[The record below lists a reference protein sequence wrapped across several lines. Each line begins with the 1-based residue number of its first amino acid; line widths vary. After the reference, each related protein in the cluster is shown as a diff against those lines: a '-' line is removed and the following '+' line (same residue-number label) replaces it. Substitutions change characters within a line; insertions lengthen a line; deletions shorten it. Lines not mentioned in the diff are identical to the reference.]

1 MLRDLFMP
9 IRVLLIAIFLIPIN
23 SLWMMTASLWN
34 AGYPTTV
41 SLFFN
46 VVFYLFIILIIN
58 RLIALF
64 FPKQVLTKKEI
75 ALLYPILTVASS
87 LNGLDMLQLIGSI
100 IAGPQFL
107 ATPENE
113 WKELF
118 VKYMPQWLIVSD
130 KSALD
135 KYAQGE
141 SSFFIMSNIHPWL
154 APVLLWSAF
163 TISLVLVM
171 LGITLALSSRWV
183 SEEKLSYPIIQL
195 PLHMTEPDFLRNRVM
210 WIGAG
215 IGLFMG
221 ALNGLHFFLPNVPTI
236 GRPVDIGHYFTEKPF
251 NAIGWLP
258 IAVQPFAIGLGFFM
272 PIDLSFSCWFFYLFW
287 KFENVFTSIL
297 GIRTPG
303 FPFINEQTTGAY
315 VGFALVALWV
325 ARRHIIK
332 LFRFSKQDKN
342 ERSVYRFAIICAV
355 IGLAGIVSF
364 CLKAG
369 MGIKA
374 IIIFFTIYF
383 LISISIGRIRAE
395 LGSPVH
401 DLHFA
406 GPDMMMVQLLGTRR
420 FRQED
425 LTIISMFWY
434 FNRAYRSHPMPCIL
448 EGVKLGERTEIPA
461 TKIATA
467 VIFAAVLGTLFA
479 FLMFLQGAYR
489 NGAWGRMWQG
499 YETYNRL
506 TSWLTT
512 PTGGDFSYIS
522 AYSFG
527 VLFVV
532 ALSVIRTQ
540 LIWFPLH
547 PVGLVVSSSWGMNPF
562 WFSVFLSWLIKYSIL
577 RYGGLNTYRKNI
589 PLFLG
594 LILGEFIADAGVS
607 IAGTLLKAQTYIW
620 YG

>member
-1 MLRDLFMP
+1 MP

-46 VVFYLFIILIIN
+46 VIFYMFIIIVINKLIGSVS
-58 RLIALF
+58 
-64 FPKQVLTKKEI
+64 PKKSLTKKEL
-75 ALLYPILTVASS
+75 ALLYPILTVSASI
-87 LNGLDMLQLIGSI
+87 NGLDMLQLIGAVM
-100 IAGPQFL
+100 AGPNFL

-118 VKYMPQWLIVSD
+118 IKYMPNWLIVSD

-135 KYAQGE
+135 QYAKGD
-141 SSFFIMSNIHPWL
+141 SSFFIIRNIQAWL
-154 APVLLWSAF
+154 TPAILWSAF

-171 LGITLALSSRWV
+171 LGLTLALSSRWV

-195 PLHMTEPDFLRNRVM
+195 PLHITESGFLKNRVM
-210 WIGAG
+210 WIGAC

-221 ALNGLHFFLPNVPTI
+221 TLNGLHFFFPNVPTI
-236 GRPVDIGHYFTEKPF
+236 GRPVDIGRYFTEKPL

-258 IAVQPFAIGLGFFM
+258 IAIQPFAIGLGFFM
-272 PIDLSFSCWFFYLFW
+272 PVDLSFSCWFFYLFW
-287 KFENVFTSIL
+287 KFERVITSML
-297 GIRTPG
+297 GINIAG

-315 VGFALVALWV
+315 VAFALVAVWV
-325 ARRHIIK
+325 ARKHIVKIFQFK
-332 LFRFSKQDKN
+332 ESPEKN
-342 ERSVYRFAIICAV
+342 VHSFALITLL
-355 IGLAGIVSF
+355 IGLAGITAF

-374 IIIFFTIYF
+374 IIIFFAIYF

-406 GPDMMMVQLLGTRR
+406 GPDMMMVHLLGTRNI
-420 FRQED
+420 RQED

-448 EGVKLGERTEIPA
+448 EGIKLGERTGVPE
-461 TKIATA
+461 TKVAS
-467 VIFAAVLGTLFA
+467 VIIFSAVLGTLFA
-479 FLMFLQGAYR
+479 FLMHLQASYR
-489 NGAWGRMWQG
+489 HGAWGKLWPA

-506 TSWLTT
+506 SSWLTA
-512 PTGGDFSYIS
+512 PTGGDFKYIS

-527 VLFVV
+527 TLFVV
-532 ALSVIRTQ
+532 ALTVFRTHF
-540 LIWFPLH
+540 IWFPLH
-547 PVGLVVSSSWGMNPF
+547 PVGFVVSSSWGMNPF
-562 WFSVFLSWLIKYSIL
+562 WFSVFLSWLIKYSML
-577 RYGGLNTYRKNI
+577 KYGGLKVYRRNI

-607 IAGTLLKAQTYIW
+607 IAGTFLKVNTYIW

>member
-1 MLRDLFMP
+1 MP

-46 VVFYLFIILIIN
+46 VIFYMFIIIVINKLIGSVS
-58 RLIALF
+58 
-64 FPKQVLTKKEI
+64 PKKSLTKKEL
-75 ALLYPILTVASS
+75 ALLYPILTVSASI
-87 LNGLDMLQLIGSI
+87 NGLDMLQLIGAVM
-100 IAGPQFL
+100 AGPNFL

-118 VKYMPQWLIVSD
+118 IKYMPNWLIVSD

-135 KYAQGE
+135 QYAKGD
-141 SSFFIMSNIHPWL
+141 SSFFIIRNIQAWL
-154 APVLLWSAF
+154 TPAILWSAF

-171 LGITLALSSRWV
+171 LGLTLALSSRWV

-195 PLHMTEPDFLRNRVM
+195 PLHITESGFLKNRVM
-210 WIGAG
+210 WIGAC

-221 ALNGLHFFLPNVPTI
+221 TLNGLHFFFPNVPTI
-236 GRPVDIGHYFTEKPF
+236 GRPVDIGRYFTEKPL

-258 IAVQPFAIGLGFFM
+258 IAIQPFAIGLGFFM
-272 PIDLSFSCWFFYLFW
+272 PVDLSFSCWFFYLFW
-287 KFENVFTSIL
+287 KFERVITSML
-297 GIRTPG
+297 GINIAG

-315 VGFALVALWV
+315 VAFALVAVWV
-325 ARRHIIK
+325 ARKHIVKIFQFK
-332 LFRFSKQDKN
+332 ESPEKN
-342 ERSVYRFAIICAV
+342 VHSFALITLL
-355 IGLAGIVSF
+355 IGLAGITAF

-374 IIIFFTIYF
+374 IIIFFAIYF

-406 GPDMMMVQLLGTRR
+406 GPDMMMVHLLGTRNI
-420 FRQED
+420 RQED

-448 EGVKLGERTEIPA
+448 EGIKLGERTGVPA
-461 TKIATA
+461 IKVAS
-467 VIFAAVLGTLFA
+467 VIIFSAVLGTLFA
-479 FLMFLQGAYR
+479 FLMHLQASYR
-489 NGAWGRMWQG
+489 HGAWGKLWPA

-506 TSWLTT
+506 SSWLTA
-512 PTGGDFSYIS
+512 PTGGDFKYIS

-527 VLFVV
+527 ALFVV
-532 ALSVIRTQ
+532 ALTVFRTHF
-540 LIWFPLH
+540 IWFPLH
-547 PVGLVVSSSWGMNPF
+547 PVGFVVSSSWGMNPF
-562 WFSVFLSWLIKYSIL
+562 WFSVFLSWLIKYSML
-577 RYGGLNTYRKNI
+577 KYGGLKVYRRNI

-607 IAGTLLKAQTYIW
+607 IAGTFLKVNTYIW

>member
-1 MLRDLFMP
+1 MS
-9 IRVLLIAIFLIPIN
+9 IRVLLIAIFLIPIT

-46 VVFYLFIILIIN
+46 VIFYMFIIIAIN
-58 RLIALF
+58 RLIASVS
-64 FPKQVLTKKEI
+64 PKKALTRKEL
-75 ALLYPILTVASS
+75 ALLYPMLTVSASV
-87 LNGLDMLQLIGSI
+87 NGLDMLQLIGAV
-100 IAGPQFL
+100 IAGPNFL

-118 VKYMPQWLIVSD
+118 IKYIPQWLMVSD
-130 KSALD
+130 KSSLD
-135 KYAQGE
+135 QYAQGD
-141 SSFFIMSNIHPWL
+141 SSFFTVNNINAWL
-154 APVLLWSAF
+154 TPALLWSAF
-163 TISLVLVM
+163 TVSLILVM
-171 LGITLALSSRWV
+171 LGLTLALSSRWV

-195 PLHMTEPDFLRNRVM
+195 PLQMTEPRFLKNRVM

-221 ALNGLHFFLPNVPTI
+221 ALNGLHFFLPNIPTI
-236 GRPVDIGHYFTEKPF
+236 GRPVDIGRYFTEKPL

-287 KFENVFTSIL
+287 KFEKVLTSIL
-297 GIRTPG
+297 GVNISG

-315 VGFALVALWV
+315 VGFALVSVWV
-325 ARRHIIK
+325 ARKSLIK
-332 LFRFSKQDKN
+332 IFRFKN
-342 ERSVYRFAIICAV
+342 QVSSEKNVHSFALITLL
-355 IGLAGIVSF
+355 IGLVGITAF

-369 MGIKA
+369 MSIKA
-374 IIIFFTIYF
+374 VIIFFTIYF

-406 GPDMMMVQLLGTRR
+406 GPDMMMVHLMGSRNIGQ
-420 FRQED
+420 QD

-448 EGVKLGERTEIPA
+448 EGIKLGERTEVPA
-461 TKIATA
+461 TKIASA
-467 VIFAAVLGTLFA
+467 IIFAAVLGIFFA
-479 FLMFLQGAYR
+479 FFMHLQSAYR
-489 NGAWGRMWQG
+489 YGAWGKMWPA
-499 YETYNRL
+499 YETYGRL
-506 TSWLTT
+506 SSWLNT
-512 PTGGDFSYIS
+512 PTGGDFTYIS
-522 AYSFG
+522 AYSVG
-527 VLFVV
+527 
-532 ALSVIRTQ
+532 ALSVVAMSIIRTHF
-540 LIWFPLH
+540 IWFPLH
-547 PVGLVVSSSWGMNPF
+547 PVGFVVSSTWGMNPF
-562 WFSVFLSWLIKYSIL
+562 WFSVFLSWVIKYSIL
-577 RYGGLNTYRKNI
+577 KYGGLRTYRKNM

-594 LILGEFIADAGVS
+594 LILGEFLADAGVS
-607 IAGTLLKAQTYIW
+607 IAGTLMRVQTYIW

>member
-1 MLRDLFMP
+1 MS
-9 IRVLLIAIFLIPIN
+9 IRVLLIAIFLIPIT

-46 VVFYLFIILIIN
+46 VIFYMFIIIVIN
-58 RLIALF
+58 RLIASVS
-64 FPKQVLTKKEI
+64 PKKALTRKEL
-75 ALLYPILTVASS
+75 ALLYPMLTVSASV
-87 LNGLDMLQLIGSI
+87 NGLDMLQLIGAV
-100 IAGPQFL
+100 IAGPNFL

-118 VKYMPQWLIVSD
+118 IKYIPQWLMVSD
-130 KSALD
+130 KSSLD
-135 KYAQGE
+135 QYAQGD
-141 SSFFIMSNIHPWL
+141 SSFFTVNNINAWL
-154 APVLLWSAF
+154 APALLWSAF
-163 TISLVLVM
+163 TVSLILVM
-171 LGITLALSSRWV
+171 LGLTLALSSRWV

-195 PLHMTEPDFLRNRVM
+195 PLQMTEPRFLKNKVM
-210 WIGAG
+210 WIGVG
-215 IGLFMG
+215 IGFFMG
-221 ALNGLHFFLPNVPTI
+221 ALNGLHFFLPNIPTI
-236 GRPVDIGHYFTEKPF
+236 GRPVDIGRYFTEKPL

-287 KFENVFTSIL
+287 KFEKVLTSML
-297 GIRTPG
+297 GINISG

-315 VGFALVALWV
+315 VGFALVSVWV
-325 ARRHIIK
+325 ARKSLIK
-332 LFRFSKQDKN
+332 IFRFKN
-342 ERSVYRFAIICAV
+342 QVSSEKNVHSFALITLL
-355 IGLAGIVSF
+355 IGLTGITAF

-374 IIIFFTIYF
+374 VIIFFTIYF

-406 GPDMMMVQLLGTRR
+406 GPDMMMVHLMGSRS
-420 FRQED
+420 FRQQD

-448 EGVKLGERTEIPA
+448 EGIKLGERTEVPA
-461 TKIATA
+461 TKIATGIIIA
-467 VIFAAVLGTLFA
+467 AILGIFFA
-479 FLMFLQGAYR
+479 FFMHLQSAYRYGAY
-489 NGAWGRMWQG
+489 GKMWPA
-499 YETYNRL
+499 YETFGRL
-506 TSWLTT
+506 SSWLTT
-512 PTGGDFSYIS
+512 PTGGDFTYIS
-522 AYSFG
+522 AYSIG
-527 VLFVV
+527 
-532 ALSVIRTQ
+532 ALSVVAMSIFRTHF
-540 LIWFPLH
+540 IWFPLH
-547 PVGLVVSSSWGMNPF
+547 PVGFVVSSTWGMNPF
-562 WFSVFLSWLIKYSIL
+562 WFSVFLSWAIKYSIL
-577 RYGGLNTYRKNI
+577 KYGGLRTYRKNM

-607 IAGTLLKAQTYIW
+607 IAGTLMRVQTYIW

>member
-1 MLRDLFMP
+1 MP

-46 VVFYLFIILIIN
+46 VIFYMFIIIVINKLIGSVS
-58 RLIALF
+58 
-64 FPKQVLTKKEI
+64 PKKSLTKKEL
-75 ALLYPILTVASS
+75 ALLYPILTVSASI
-87 LNGLDMLQLIGSI
+87 NGLDMLQLIGAVM
-100 IAGPQFL
+100 AGPNFL

-118 VKYMPQWLIVSD
+118 IKYMPNWLIVSD

-135 KYAQGE
+135 QYAKGD
-141 SSFFIMSNIHPWL
+141 SSFFIIRNIQAWL
-154 APVLLWSAF
+154 TPAILWSAF

-171 LGITLALSSRWV
+171 LGLTLALSSRWV

-195 PLHMTEPDFLRNRVM
+195 PLHITESGFLKNRVM

-221 ALNGLHFFLPNVPTI
+221 TLNGLHFFFPNVPTI
-236 GRPVDIGHYFTEKPF
+236 GRPVDIGRYFTEKPL

-258 IAVQPFAIGLGFFM
+258 IAIQPFAIGLGFFM
-272 PIDLSFSCWFFYLFW
+272 PVDLSFSCWFFYLFW
-287 KFENVFTSIL
+287 KFERVITSML
-297 GIRTPG
+297 GINIAG

-315 VGFALVALWV
+315 VAFALVAVWV
-325 ARRHIIK
+325 ARKHIVKIFQFK
-332 LFRFSKQDKN
+332 ESPEKN
-342 ERSVYRFAIICAV
+342 VHSFALITLL
-355 IGLAGIVSF
+355 IGLAGITAF

-374 IIIFFTIYF
+374 IIIFFAIYF

-406 GPDMMMVQLLGTRR
+406 GPDMMMVHLLGTRNI
-420 FRQED
+420 RQED

-448 EGVKLGERTEIPA
+448 EGIKLGERTGVPA
-461 TKIATA
+461 IKVAS
-467 VIFAAVLGTLFA
+467 VIIFSAVLGTLFA
-479 FLMFLQGAYR
+479 FLMHLQASYR
-489 NGAWGRMWQG
+489 HGAWGKLWPA

-506 TSWLTT
+506 SSWLTA
-512 PTGGDFSYIS
+512 PTGGDFKYIS

-527 VLFVV
+527 ALFVV
-532 ALSVIRTQ
+532 ALTVFRTHF
-540 LIWFPLH
+540 IWFPLH
-547 PVGLVVSSSWGMNPF
+547 PVGFVVSSSWGMNPF
-562 WFSVFLSWLIKYSIL
+562 WFSVFLSWLIKYSML
-577 RYGGLNTYRKNI
+577 KYGGLKVYRRNI

-607 IAGTLLKAQTYIW
+607 IAGTFLKVNTYIW

>member
-1 MLRDLFMP
+1 MP

-23 SLWMMTASLWN
+23 SFWMMTASLWN
-34 AGYPTTV
+34 AGYPDTV

-46 VVFYLFIILIIN
+46 VIFYLFIILIIN
-58 RLIALF
+58 RLIASVS
-64 FPKQVLTKKEI
+64 PKQVLTKKEI
-75 ALLYPILTVASS
+75 ALLYPILTVATSI
-87 LNGLDMLQLIGSI
+87 NGLDMLQLIGSV
-100 IAGPQFL
+100 IAGPHFL

-118 VKYMPQWLIVSD
+118 IKYMPQWLIVSD

-135 KYAQGE
+135 KFTQGE
-141 SSFFIMSNIHPWL
+141 SSFFLLSNIQPWL
-154 APVLLWSAF
+154 TPVLLWSAF

-195 PLHMTEPDFLRNRVM
+195 PLHMTEPSFLKNKVM

-215 IGLFMG
+215 IGFFMG
-221 ALNGLHFFLPNVPTI
+221 ALNGLHFFFPNVPTI

-258 IAVQPFAIGLGFFM
+258 IAIQPFAIGLGFFM

-287 KFENVFTSIL
+287 KFENVFTSML

-325 ARRHIIK
+325 ARKHIIK
-332 LFRFSKQDKN
+332 LFRFSKQEKT
-342 ERSVYRFAIICAV
+342 EKSVYRFAIICTV
-355 IGLAGIVSF
+355 IGLTGIFAF
-364 CLKAG
+364 CLRAG

-374 IIIFFTIYF
+374 IIIFFAIYF

-406 GPDMMMVQLLGTRR
+406 GPDMMMIHLLGTRR
-420 FRQED
+420 IRPED
-425 LTIISMFWY
+425 MTIISMFWY

-461 TKIATA
+461 TKVATV
-467 VIFAAVLGTLFA
+467 VIFAAVLGTFFA
-479 FLMFLQGAYR
+479 FLMLLQGAYR
-489 NGAWGRMWQG
+489 YGAWAKMWSG

-506 TSWLTT
+506 TTWLTT
-512 PTGGDFSYIS
+512 PTGGDFTYIF

-527 VLFVV
+527 ALFVV

-540 LIWFPLH
+540 FIWFPLH

-577 RYGGLNTYRKNI
+577 RYGGLRTYRKNI

-607 IAGTLLKAQTYIW
+607 IAGTLLRVGTYIW

>member
-1 MLRDLFMP
+1 MP
-9 IRVLLIAIFLIPIN
+9 IKVLLIAIFLIPIN

-46 VVFYLFIILIIN
+46 VIFYMFIIIVINKLIE
-58 RLIALF
+58 LVS
-64 FPKQVLTKKEI
+64 PKKSLTRKEL
-75 ALLYPILTVASS
+75 ALLYPILTIAASI
-87 LNGLDMLQLIGSI
+87 NGLDMLQLIGAV
-100 IAGPQFL
+100 IAGPNFL

-118 VKYMPQWLIVSD
+118 IKHIPNWLMVSD

-135 KYAQGE
+135 QYAKGD
-141 SSFFIMSNIHPWL
+141 SSFFIMRNIQAWFIP
-154 APVLLWSAF
+154 AILWSAF
-163 TISLVLVM
+163 TVSLILVM
-171 LGITLALSSRWV
+171 LGLTLALSSRWV

-195 PLHMTEPDFLRNRVM
+195 PLHITESGFLKDRFM
-210 WIGAG
+210 WMGAG

-221 ALNGLHFFLPNVPTI
+221 ALNGLHFFFPNVPTI
-236 GRPVDIGHYFTEKPF
+236 GRPVDIGRYFTEKPL

-272 PIDLSFSCWFFYLFW
+272 PVDLSFSCWFFYLFW
-287 KFENVFTSIL
+287 KFERVITSML
-297 GIRTPG
+297 GINIAG

-315 VGFALVALWV
+315 VAFALVAVWV
-325 ARRHIIK
+325 ARKHIVKIFQFRESSEK
-332 LFRFSKQDKN
+332 NIHSFALITLF
-342 ERSVYRFAIICAV
+342 
-355 IGLAGIVSF
+355 IGLAGITAF

-374 IIIFFTIYF
+374 IIIFFVIYF

-406 GPDMMMVQLLGTRR
+406 GPDMMMVHLLGTRR
-420 FRQED
+420 IRQED

-448 EGVKLGERTEIPA
+448 EGVKLGERTGVPA
-461 TKIATA
+461 TKVASA
-467 VIFAAVLGTLFA
+467 VIFSAILATIFA
-479 FLMFLQGAYR
+479 FIMHLQSGYR
-489 NGAWGRMWQG
+489 HGAWGRLWPA

-506 TSWLTT
+506 SSWLTT
-512 PTGGDFSYIS
+512 PTGGDFRYIS

-527 VLFVV
+527 ALFVV
-532 ALSVIRTQ
+532 ALTIFRTHF
-540 LIWFPLH
+540 IWFPLH
-547 PVGLVVSSSWGMNPF
+547 PVGFVVSSSWGMNPF

-577 RYGGLNTYRKNI
+577 KYGGLKVYRRNI

-607 IAGTLLKAQTYIW
+607 IAGTFLKVNTYIW